1 MGKEGTHP
9 ALRAPLQRGDSS
21 GKQSWKALIPS
32 SEGGAMASAKEGVGK
47 KEIEGINNF
56 FIKNWN
62 FRPISIVLDSTTAK
76 NCALKPGATGFDSGS
91 KVCV

>member
-1 MGKEGTHP
+1 MACVKEG
-9 ALRAPLQRGDSS
+9 
-21 GKQSWKALIPS
+21 W
-32 SEGGAMASAKEGVGK
+32 VK
-47 KEIEGINNF
+47 KEIEGISNF

-76 NCALKPGATGFDSGS
+76 ICALKPGATGFDSGS